1 MSKTNFTKG
10 EWIVEN
16 KEHNLYSMIYSESGK
31 RIAEVKSYGKS
42 DSFKDPSVKER
53 IANAKLIS
61 TSPEL
66 LSALN
71 DLLIYCRL
79 NSTSQL
85 EPLIRKAENAVKK
98 ATS

>member
-1 MSKTNFTKG
+1 MSKTKFTKG
-10 EWIVEN
+10 EWTAKNAES
-16 KEHNLYSMIYSESGK
+16 NLYSMVYSTNGK

-42 DSFKDPSVKER
+42 DSFNDASVPER
-53 IANAKLIS
+53 IANTKLICAA
-61 TSPEL
+61 PEI

-71 DLLIYCRL
+71 DLLIYCRS

>member
-1 MSKTNFTKG
+1 MYKTKFTKG
-10 EWIVEN
+10 EWIIEN
-16 KEHNLYSMIYSESGK
+16 KEHNLYSMIHSESGK
-31 RIAEVKSYGKS
+31 RIAEIKSYGKS
-42 DSFKDPSVKER
+42 DTFNDPSVKER
-53 IANAKLIS
+53 IANAKLICAA
-61 TSPEL
+61 PEM

-85 EPLIRKAENAVKK
+85 EPLIRNAENAVKK